1 MGVEFP
7 EKRLAHKT
15 RWCGG
20 EAGRKDV
27 HQEAENVSTSQQVLV
42 NGVRL
47 EGQRDAG
54 ASRLR

>member
-7 EKRLAHKT
+7 EKRPGTQNQMVSRRGWQKGCH
-15 RWCGG
+15 R
-20 EAGRKDV
+20 
-27 HQEAENVSTSQQVLV
+27 EAENMSTSQQVLV

-54 ASRLR
+54 ASRLL